1 MAVAQIGDKQL
12 GYELHGPD
20 DGEPVLL
27 LGGTGM
33 PRGVWT
39 LMQLPALTQAGY
51 RVAALDPRGTGES
64 SDLPGSRPGGQP
76 SGLSGGVSGAYSID
90 DLADDATDLIKH
102 LGWRQVRLLGLSQGG
117 FVAEY
122 LAWRQPELVR
132 AAVLLGCA
140 GATTAYQRAWF
151 TAMRAL
157 LAAGP
162 VPSEFYVAE
171 NLMNALP
178 AHVLRDDDTRVAQW
192 TELIRAKDWDTPGD
206 RGQYLACIQ
215 WLLDVDHA
223 ARWPQLRQPML
234 VLALE
239 HDLMFPPR
247 IGCAAAAAMPGGT
260 FAEITGHAHGGAIE
274 AGDQITPLMLDF
286 FAAH

>member
-1 MAVAQIGDKQL
+1 MATVDVGGLEMAYD
-12 GYELHGPD
+12 LHGPA

-27 LGGTGM
+27 LGGTSM
-33 PRGVWT
+33 PRGVWQ
-39 LMQLPALTQAGY
+39 LMQLPALVAVGY
-51 RVAALDPRGTGES
+51 RVATLDARGSGES
-64 SDLPGSRPGGQP
+64 AAPP
-76 SGLSGGVSGAYSID
+76 GAYSIAE
-90 DLADDATDLIKH
+90 LADDTAGVLKH
-102 LGWRQVRLLGLSQGG
+102 LGWESVRILGLSQGG
-117 FVAEY
+117 FVAEQ
-122 LAWRQPELVR
+122 LALTRPDLVR

-162 VPSEFYVAE
+162 VPEEFYVAE

-178 AHVLRDDDTRVAQW
+178 AHVLRDDDTPVAQW
-192 TELIRAKDWDTPGD
+192 AELIRAKTWDTPGD

-215 WLLDVDHA
+215 WMLDVEHA
-223 ARWPQLRQPML
+223 ARWPQLSQPIL

-247 IGCAAAAAMPGGT
+247 TGRAAAAAMPNGT

-274 AGDQITPLMLDF
+274 AGDQITPLVLDF